1 MGTITVQNKHRK
13 QFHLATVFTAMQ
25 KIIQAFIHSNIYISL
40 AAVFLTVSA
49 QIQLGMKPQWHPYLF
64 IIFFATLFEYNLH
77 RLITVITNKEAL
89 NSEKHR
95 WVRENLIAFY
105 VLVSVSVAGFGV
117 VALLANP
124 EVLYTLAPFAV
135 ITLFYSVPVFENRK
149 HLFRLRE
156 IPYLKI
162 FLIAIVWSATTILLP
177 IVQSGGTFG
186 KVHVAIMLAERF
198 FFLLAITIPFDI
210 RDLEADRHSGL
221 KTIPLL
227 LNEKGAM
234 YIAYLSL
241 LLFILIS
248 VIHYRSH
255 NDRDLLLAMAISA
268 LTTFIFLKSEKIRN
282 LTFYHY
288 GILDGAMLLQGLLV
302 LVFYYFTGN

>member
-1 MGTITVQNKHRK
+1 METIKVQNKHRK
-13 QFHLATVFTAMQ
+13 QFLLASIFSAIQ
-25 KIIQAFIHSNIYISL
+25 KSIQALIHSNIYISL

-77 RLITVITNKEAL
+77 RLITVLTNKEAL

-95 WVRENLIAFY
+95 WVRENLLAFY
-105 VLVSVSVAGFGV
+105 ILVSVSVVGFGV
-117 VALLANP
+117 VALLAKP
-124 EVLYTLAPFAV
+124 EVLFTLAPFAV
-135 ITLFYSVPVFENRK
+135 ITLFYSVPVFEKHK

-162 FLIAIVWSATTILLP
+162 FLIAIVWSASTILLP
-177 IVQSGGTFG
+177 IVQSGVTFG
-186 KVHVAIMLAERF
+186 KVHIAIMLTERF

-234 YIAYLSL
+234 YLSYLSL

-248 VIHYRSH
+248 AMHYLSH
-255 NDRDLLLAMAISA
+255 NDWDLMSAMGISTI
-268 LTTFIFLKSEKIRN
+268 TTFIFLKSEKIRK

-288 GILDGAMLLQGLLV
+288 GILDGTMLLQGLLV
-302 LVFYYFTGN
+302 LLFYYFNGN